1 MSQALH
7 VLLQHSESQR
17 DEALL
22 ALQQIEAQERQLAQ
36 QAEQLHGY
44 RSEYQQRH
52 PALVGGSTTVA
63 ALRTHQSFMAR
74 LDQAMQQQALQL
86 KQAQTRA
93 AARRSDLLALEVRV
107 ASVRKLLERRAGSL
121 ALLATRQDQRI
132 TDDAAANAS
141 RRMQPNQSP
150 TAW

>member
-1 MSQALH
+1 MSETLN
-7 VLLQHSESQR
+7 VLLQHSEGQR
-17 DEALL
+17 DEAML

-44 RSEYQQRH
+44 RTEYQQRH

-74 LDQAMQQQALQL
+74 LDQAVQQQALQL

-93 AARRSDLLALEVRV
+93 AARRSDLLTLEVRV
-107 ASVRKLLERRAGSL
+107 ASVRKLLERRAKSH
-121 ALLATRQDQRI
+121 ALSAARQDQRLS
-132 TDDAAANAS
+132 DDAAANAT
-141 RRMQPNQSP
+141 RRTPHLQSP
-150 TAW
+150 QAW